1 MTDET
6 PSIPGLLT
14 DQQQT
19 RVDYALFDLEQARAE
34 DLTRLSPDGL
44 ILLVERLRTR
54 LDDVLAILKETNRRN

>member
-6 PSIPGLLT
+6 PPTPGPLT